1 LTLRWFASTL
11 TLILWSRQCAQT
23 SVALIWGSSATLFRH
38 KMIYFRD
45 QRFSYHDQDAFSLQF
60 AADAYGEERME
71 EHSNVNAVIKEA
83 DARAT

>member
-1 LTLRWFASTL
+1 
-11 TLILWSRQCAQT
+11 
-23 SVALIWGSSATLFRH
+23 
-38 KMIYFRD
+38 MIYFRD